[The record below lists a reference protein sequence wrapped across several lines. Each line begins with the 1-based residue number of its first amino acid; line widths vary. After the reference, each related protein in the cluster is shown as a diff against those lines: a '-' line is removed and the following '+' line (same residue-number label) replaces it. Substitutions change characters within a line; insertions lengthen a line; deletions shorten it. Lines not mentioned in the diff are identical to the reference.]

1 MNTPEPTKNHTTT
14 EEIIKKLPKLEQH
27 IHIVGSTKP
36 ETLLGIIE
44 DNGVEMPFK
53 NLDDVKKFFQYGD
66 FPHFLNV
73 YSTVNDCIT
82 EPKYYE
88 RITYE
93 MLESEA
99 ACNVKHVE
107 AIFSANDHVRRGLDY
122 GEMLDAI
129 NKGIRRAKRKWGIT
143 CTIRIDLVRNY
154 GPEVGAKELGWI
166 KKKGDN
172 IVAVDLG
179 GSENGFPPEPYEKVY
194 KKASDLGLR
203 LVAHAGEDAGPES
216 IWGAIKTLNVERIG
230 HGVTVVKD
238 PTLLK
243 EIKSRGI
250 TIEACPTSNL
260 RIGAVKSVKEHPI
273 RGFIKQGIRVSVN
286 SDDPP
291 MFNTD
296 MNNEYLQLH
305 RELGFTV
312 DELMRISLD
321 SVETSFLPEKRK
333 NELRETFLREY
344 RELKRS

>member
-1 MNTPEPTKNHTTT
+1 MDI
-14 EEIIKKLPKLEQH
+14 EEKIRKLPKLEQH

-36 ETLLGIIE
+36 ETLLSIID

-53 NLDDVKKFFQYGD
+53 NLDDVKKFFVYGD
-66 FPHFLNV
+66 FNHFLTV

-93 MLESEA
+93 MLESEV

-129 NKGIRRAKRKWGIT
+129 NKGISRAKRKWGIT
-143 CTIRIDLVRNY
+143 CSIRVDLVRNY
-154 GPEVGAKELGWI
+154 GPDVAVKELGWI

-172 IVAVDLG
+172 VVAIDLG
-179 GSENGFPPEPYEKVY
+179 GSENGFPPEPYEKIY
-194 KKASDLGLR
+194 RKARELGLH

-230 HGVTVVKD
+230 HGVAAIRD
-238 PTLLK
+238 PNLIK
-243 EIKSRGI
+243 ELRQRRI

-260 RIGAVKSVKEHPI
+260 RIGAVKSIKEHPI
-273 RGFIKQGIRVSVN
+273 RSFINSCIPVTLN

-296 MNNEYLQLH
+296 INNEYLQLH
-305 RELGFTV
+305 KEQGFTL
-312 DELMRISLD
+312 DELMRISID
-321 SVETSFLPEKRK
+321 AVETSFLPDKK
-333 NELRETFLREY
+333 KVELRVDFLEEY
-344 RELKRS
+344 RNLKNA

>member
-1 MNTPEPTKNHTTT
+1 MNTED
-14 EEIIKKLPKLEQH
+14 IIKKLPKVEQH

-36 ETLLGIIE
+36 ETLLSIIE

-53 NLDDVKKFFQYGD
+53 NLEEVQKFFQYGD
-66 FPHFLNV
+66 FAHFLTV

-82 EPKYYE
+82 DPKYYE

-129 NKGIRRAKRKWGIT
+129 NKGIRRAKRKWRIT
-143 CTIRIDLVRNY
+143 CTIRVDLVRNY

-166 KKKGDN
+166 KKRGDN

-179 GSENGFPPEPYEKVY
+179 GSENGYPPEPYEKVY
-194 KKASDLGLR
+194 KKASDLGLH

-230 HGVTVVKD
+230 HGTSAIKD
-238 PTLLK
+238 PQLIKELK
-243 EIKSRGI
+243 TRGI
-250 TIEACPTSNL
+250 AIEACPTSNL
-260 RIGAVKSVKEHPI
+260 RIGAIKTIKEHPI
-273 RGFIKQGIRVSVN
+273 RHFIKQGINVSVN
-286 SDDPP
+286 SDAPP

-296 MNNEYLQLH
+296 INNEYLQLH
-305 RELGFTV
+305 KEQGFSV

-321 SVETSFLPEKRK
+321 SIETSFLARK
-333 NELRETFLREY
+333 KKDELRETFLKEY
-344 RELKRS
+344 RELKTKN

>member
-1 MNTPEPTKNHTTT
+1 MDT
-14 EEIIKKLPKLEQH
+14 EEIIKRLPKLEQH

-36 ETLLGIIE
+36 ETLLAIIE
-44 DNGVEMPFK
+44 DNGVKMPFK
-53 NLDDVKKFFQYGD
+53 NIDEVKSFFQYSD
-66 FPHFLNV
+66 LPHFISV

-82 EPKYYE
+82 DAKYYE

-129 NKGIRRAKRKWGIT
+129 NKGIRRAKRKFGIT
-143 CTIRIDLVRNY
+143 CTIRVDLVRNY
-154 GPEVGAKELGWI
+154 GPEVAVKELGWI

-172 IVAVDLG
+172 IVAIDLG
-179 GSENGFPPEPYEKVY
+179 GSENGFPPEPYEGVY
-194 KKASDLGLR
+194 KKASDLGLH
-203 LVAHAGEDAGPES
+203 LVAHAGEAAGPES
-216 IWGAIKTLNVERIG
+216 VWGAIKTLGVERIG
-230 HGVTVVKD
+230 HGVTAAAD
-238 PTLLK
+238 PALLK
-243 EIKSRGI
+243 EIKNRGI
-250 TIEACPTSNL
+250 AIETCPISNL
-260 RIGAVKSVKEHPI
+260 RTGAIKSVKDHPI
-273 RGFIKQGIRVSVN
+273 RSFIKQGISVSVN

-296 MNNEYLQLH
+296 INNEYLQLH

-321 SVETSFLPEKRK
+321 SIETSFLPTKKKE
-333 NELRETFLREY
+333 ELREGFLKEY
-344 RELKRS
+344 RDLASKRG

>member
-1 MNTPEPTKNHTTT
+1 MNTTVSTKTHINI
-14 EEIIKKLPKLEQH
+14 EETIRCLPKLEQH

-44 DNGVEMPFK
+44 DNGIEMSFK
-53 NLDDVKKFFQYGD
+53 SLNDIKQFFQYGD
-66 FPHFLNV
+66 FPHFISV

-107 AIFSANDHVRRGLDY
+107 AIFSPNDHVRRGLNY

-154 GPEVGAKELGWI
+154 GPEIAVKELGWI

-172 IVAVDLG
+172 VVAVDLG

-216 IWGAIKTLNVERIG
+216 IWGAMKTLNVERIG
-230 HGVTVVKD
+230 HGVTAIRD
-238 PTLLK
+238 PKLIK
-243 EIKSRGI
+243 EIRERGI
-250 TIEACPTSNL
+250 TIETCPTSNL
-260 RIGAVKSVKEHPI
+260 RIGAVKSIKEHPI
-273 RGFIKQGIRVSVN
+273 RAFIKNGIRVSVN

-296 MNNEYLQLH
+296 INNEYLQLH

-312 DELMRISLD
+312 D
-321 SVETSFLPEKRK
+321 
-333 NELRETFLREY
+333 
-344 RELKRS
+344 

>member
-1 MNTPEPTKNHTTT
+1 MDT

-44 DNGVEMPFK
+44 DNGVKMPFK
-53 NLDDVKKFFQYGD
+53 NLDDVKQFFQYGD
-66 FPHFLNV
+66 FPHFIAV

-82 EPKYYE
+82 DPKYYE

-107 AIFSANDHVRRGLDY
+107 AIFSPNDHVRRELDY

-129 NKGIRRAKRKWGIT
+129 NKGIRRAKRKFGIS
-143 CTIRIDLVRNY
+143 CTIRVDLVRNY
-154 GPEVGAKELGWI
+154 GPEVAAKELGWI

-172 IVAVDLG
+172 VVAVDLG
-179 GSENGFPPEPYEKVY
+179 GSENGFPPEPYEKVF
-194 KKASDLGLR
+194 KKARDLGLH

-216 IWGAIKTLNVERIG
+216 IWGAIKTINVERIG
-230 HGVTVVKD
+230 HGVAAVKD
-238 PTLLK
+238 HALIR
-243 EIKSRGI
+243 EIKTRGI
-250 TIEACPTSNL
+250 TIETCPTSNL
-260 RIGAVKSVKEHPI
+260 RIGVIKSIKEHPI
-273 RGFIKQGIRVSVN
+273 RYFIKHGINVSVN
-286 SDDPP
+286 SDDPS

-296 MNNEYLQLH
+296 INNEYLQLT

-321 SVETSFLPEKRK
+321 SVETSFLPPKKKE
-333 NELRETFLREY
+333 EIRETFLKEY
-344 RELKRS
+344 RELKSRA

>member
-1 MNTPEPTKNHTTT
+1 MDT

-53 NLDDVKKFFQYGD
+53 NLDDVKQFFQYGD
-66 FPHFLNV
+66 FSHFIAV

-82 EPKYYE
+82 DPKYYE

-107 AIFSANDHVRRGLDY
+107 AIFSPNDHVRRDLDY

-129 NKGIRRAKRKWGIT
+129 NKGIRRAKRKFGIS
-143 CTIRIDLVRNY
+143 CTIRVDLVRNY
-154 GPEVGAKELGWI
+154 GPEVAAKELGWI

-179 GSENGFPPEPYEKVY
+179 GSENGFPPEPYEKVF
-194 KKASDLGLR
+194 KKASDLGLH

-230 HGVTVVKD
+230 HGVAAIKD
-238 PTLLK
+238 YALLR
-243 EIKSRGI
+243 EIKTRGI
-250 TIEACPTSNL
+250 TIETCPTSNL
-260 RIGAVKSVKEHPI
+260 RIGAIKSIKEHPI
-273 RGFIKQGIRVSVN
+273 RYFIKHGINVSVN
-286 SDDPP
+286 SDDPS

-296 MNNEYLQLH
+296 INNEYLQLH

-321 SVETSFLPEKRK
+321 SVETSFLPPKKKE
-333 NELRETFLREY
+333 ELRETFLKEY
-344 RELKRS
+344 RELKSRA